1 MQRSMVT
8 YGGYTLP
15 CLTAQAVV
23 VGSGCAA
30 LNAADCLAAQGMT
43 DILLVTEDFCAGTS
57 RNTGSDKQTYYK
69 LSLCGEDGDS
79 VGELARTLY
88 AGGGVHGDLAL
99 AEAAGSVRCFMKLV
113 EAGVPFPTNEYGEYA
128 GYKTDHDPRQRATSA
143 GPLTSRMMTEALA
156 RLVRGQGIPVLQ
168 PYLAVQVLTWA
179 GRAVGLLTLNLA
191 ELDAPHRGWTLLCAG
206 QLALATGGPAS
217 LYADRVYPHSQ
228 AGMSSLYLTAG
239 AAADNL
245 CHWQY
250 GLASTDFR
258 WNVSG
263 TYQQVLP
270 RYVLEDGREFLPQA
284 LGGATRALAQVFLKG
299 YEWPFDSAKAG
310 GSSQVDLAV
319 AAATAAGHAVALDF
333 THNPQGFRWDAL
345 SPEARDYLGRSG
357 ARQDTPY
364 ARLQHMNPDAIQLY
378 ADHDIDLF
386 YQPLHIAVCAQHAN
400 GGAAV
405 DAHWQSTLPG
415 LYVCGEAAGTFG
427 LYRPG
432 GSALNATQVGGLRA
446 AEAMAAQRIAPQPQ
460 ALQAA
465 WPQILPW
472 LKACEAGLK
481 RAEGP
486 CATALDAPQQRRMSD
501 VAAQRRNPEAM
512 ADLLAQVRQDQQAL
526 WASARLTPRDLP
538 AFVRALDRME
548 TTQAVLSAMLCSA
561 EVQGS
566 CGPAVVEGRPP
577 RPDAGQWVIRTVRTG
592 AGYVS
597 CAQPRRPLPQPDR
610 WFETVWAASRARKGT
625 P

>member
-310 GSSQVDLAV
+310 GSSQVDLA
-319 AAATAAGHAVALDF
+319 
-333 THNPQGFRWDAL
+333 
-345 SPEARDYLGRSG
+345 
-357 ARQDTPY
+357 
-364 ARLQHMNPDAIQLY
+364 
-378 ADHDIDLF
+378 
-386 YQPLHIAVCAQHAN
+386 
-400 GGAAV
+400 AV